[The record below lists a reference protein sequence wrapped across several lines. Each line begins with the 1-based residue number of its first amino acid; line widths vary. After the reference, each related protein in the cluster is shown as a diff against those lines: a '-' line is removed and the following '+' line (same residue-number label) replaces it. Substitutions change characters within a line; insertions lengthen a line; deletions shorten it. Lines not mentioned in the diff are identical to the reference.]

1 MKGLLQSKQGIV
13 GAAALG
19 LVAVLAAGWFL
30 AVAPK
35 RQEAA
40 DLAVTAASAQEE
52 LARKRA
58 ELARPSVAVRVKAN
72 DLYRLSKALPGQ
84 VDSAGVILD
93 LDRIAKRNGLTFW
106 SLTPDRALPAAGALQ
121 QPFKVELEGRF
132 SDVSRFLRDL
142 RKLVTVKHGRLAVNG
157 RVYAI
162 DQLMLDEP
170 TSGAKFPIVK
180 ASVTVN
186 AFSFTPVTATADGTT
201 TTTTTTSTGTVAAGA
216 TP

>member
-1 MKGLLQSKQGIV
+1 MNGLLQSKKGIV
-13 GAAALG
+13 GAGAAG

-35 RQEAA
+35 RQEAT
-40 DLAVTAASAQEE
+40 DLAVSVTSAQEE

-84 VDSAGVILD
+84 VDPAGVILD

-106 SLTPDRALPAAGALQ
+106 SLSPQRPLATTGALQ
-121 QPFKVELEGRF
+121 QPFDVELEGRF
-132 SDVSRFLRDL
+132 TDVSRFLRDI
-142 RKLVTVKHGRLAVNG
+142 RKLVAVKGGRLVVNG

-162 DQLMLDEP
+162 DKLSLEEP
-170 TSGAKFPIVK
+170 TSGKKFPIVK

-186 AFSFTPVTATADGTT
+186 AYSFTPVAPTADGAT
-201 TTTTTTSTGTVAAGA
+201 TTTTTTSTGSVAAGA

>member
-1 MKGLLQSKQGIV
+1 VKGLLQSKKGIV
-13 GAAALG
+13 GAGALG
-19 LVAVLAAGWFL
+19 LVCVLAAGWFL
-30 AVAPK
+30 GVAPK

-40 DLAVTAASAQEE
+40 ELAVTVTSAQEE

-84 VDSAGVILD
+84 VDPAGVILD
-93 LDRIAKRNGLTFW
+93 VDRIAKRNGLTFW
-106 SLTPDRALPAAGALQ
+106 SLSPERPLPTAGALQ

-132 SDVSRFLRDL
+132 TDVSRFLRDL
-142 RKLVTVKHGRLAVNG
+142 RRLVSVKHGRLVVNG

-162 DQLMLDEP
+162 DSLELDEP
-170 TSGAKFPIVK
+170 DSGAKFPIVK

-186 AFSFTPVTATADGTT
+186 AFSFAPAAPPAGGT

>member
-1 MKGLLQSKQGIV
+1 MKGLLQSKKGIV
-13 GAAALG
+13 GAGALG
-19 LVAVLAAGWFL
+19 LVAVLAGGWFL

-35 RQEAA
+35 RQEAT
-40 DLAVTAASAQEE
+40 DLAVSVTSAQEE

-84 VDSAGVILD
+84 VDPAGVILD
-93 LDRIAKRNGLTFW
+93 LDRIAKRNSLTFW
-106 SLTPDRALPAAGALQ
+106 SLSPQRPVATTGALQ
-121 QPFKVELEGRF
+121 QPFDVELEGRF
-132 SDVSRFLRDL
+132 TDVSRFLRDI
-142 RKLVTVKHGRLAVNG
+142 RKLVTVKGGRLVVNG

-162 DQLMLDEP
+162 DKLALDEP
-170 TSGAKFPIVK
+170 TSGKKFPIVK

-186 AFSFTPVTATADGTT
+186 AFSFTPVAAPDGAT

>member
-1 MKGLLQSKQGIV
+1 VKGLLQSKKGIV
-13 GAAALG
+13 GAGALG

-35 RQEAA
+35 RQEAS
-40 DLAVTAASAQEE
+40 DLAVTVTSAQEE

-84 VDSAGVILD
+84 VDPAGVILD

-106 SLTPDRALPAAGALQ
+106 SLSPTRPLPTSGALQ
-121 QPFKVELEGRF
+121 QPFEVELEGRF
-132 SDVSRFLRDL
+132 TDVSRFLRDI
-142 RKLVTVKHGRLAVNG
+142 RKLVSVKAGRLVVNG

-162 DQLMLDEP
+162 DKLVLDEP
-170 TSGAKFPIVK
+170 TSGKKFPVVK
-180 ASVTVN
+180 ASITVN
-186 AFSFTPVTATADGTT
+186 AFSFVPVTPPADGTT
-201 TTTTTTSTGTVAAGA
+201 TTTTTSSTGTVAAGA

>member
-1 MKGLLQSKQGIV
+1 VNGLLQSKKGIV
-13 GAAALG
+13 GAGAAG

-35 RQEAA
+35 RQEAT
-40 DLAVTAASAQEE
+40 DLAVSVTSAQEE

-84 VDSAGVILD
+84 VDPAGVILD

-106 SLTPDRALPAAGALQ
+106 SLSPQRPLATTGALQ
-121 QPFKVELEGRF
+121 QPFDVELEGRF
-132 SDVSRFLRDL
+132 TDVSRFLRDI
-142 RKLVTVKHGRLAVNG
+142 RKLVAVKGGRLAVNG

-162 DQLMLDEP
+162 DKLALDEP
-170 TSGAKFPIVK
+170 TSGKKFPIVT

-186 AFSFTPVTATADGTT
+186 AFSFTPVAPTADGAT
-201 TTTTTTSTGTVAAGA
+201 TTTTTTSTGSVAAGV